1 MRKVFFITLLAVI
14 ICQGSFS
21 KENYLR
27 TEENQKN
34 TVEQLFSN
42 FSKEKNTVHVK
53 VGSFAMTFAKIFTD
67 TKGVSGVEVYS
78 FDECSNSVK
87 ERFNEAVKN
96 LKDKS
101 YETLVSTSENGERTK
116 VLVKIKNDFISE
128 IVVIAGGNDPALV
141 RIKGKIKPDDV
152 KSVIDN
158 NK

>member
-1 MRKVFFITLLAVI
+1 MKKGIFITLLAII
-14 ICQGSFS
+14 ICQGSFG
-21 KENYLR
+21 KENFLR
-27 TEENQKN
+27 TEEKN
-34 TVEQLFSN
+34 TVEQLFSS

-53 VGSFAMTFAKIFTD
+53 LGSFAMTFAKIFTD

-78 FDECSNSVK
+78 FDECDNSVK
-87 ERFNEAVKN
+87 NRFNEAIKS

-101 YETLVSTSENGERTK
+101 YETLVSTSEDGERTK
-116 VLVKIKNDFISE
+116 VLVKIKDDYINE
-128 IVVIAGGNDPALV
+128 IVVVTGGNDPALV